1 MVASIREDSVAQ
13 GKAVGWRVSTTRAAV
28 GAFALVL
35 FLGVNLRTP
44 LLSVPPVLGIIRAD
58 LRLTYGETGL
68 LTSLPSLLMGL
79 GAWPAGRIAGRIGG
93 RRSVSFGLALVTLGT
108 VARSMWPGALSL
120 YLFTVALAAGIALAQ
135 TSVPM
140 LARQWF
146 PARIGFVSAI
156 FTDGL
161 TLGETLGASLTVPLM
176 SRWFGANAWPAALLV
191 WAIPLTAMLLLW
203 LWLAPT
209 APLPVASAPA
219 ARAPGEA
226 HARTGGH
233 AAPAGRTA
241 NPWMIGAIMGGGS
254 VVYFGMNGWVAPY
267 NDAMRASGM
276 TPLAL
281 FAINAAQLPICFVLT
296 LIAQRLAGR
305 RWPFIVAGCVAFIA
319 IIGWLVTPP
328 SLEPLWGTLIGASS
342 AAVFTLGL
350 ALPAIF
356 AQSGQVA
363 RLTGASLGV
372 SYTSTFI
379 GPYIGGVLWDWFHL
393 PWLAFTPVLAAALA
407 LFCAALLLP
416 EPPEQISEADSGA
429 ALVAG
434 E

>member
-1 MVASIREDSVAQ
+1 MGDIVAQ
-13 GKAVGWRVSTTRAAV
+13 GKAVGWRMSTAGAAV
-28 GAFALVL
+28 GTFALLL

-44 LLSVPPVLGIIRAD
+44 LLSVPPVLAIIRAD

-79 GAWPAGRIAGRIGG
+79 GAWPAGRIGGRIGG
-93 RRSVSFGLALVTLGT
+93 RRSVALGLALLTLGT
-108 VARSMWPGALSL
+108 VARSVWPNAIGL

-135 TSVPM
+135 TSVPL

-146 PARIGFVSAI
+146 PTRIGFVSAI

-176 SRWFGANAWPAALLV
+176 NRWFGANAWPAALLI
-191 WAIPLTAMLLLW
+191 WAIPLTVMLLLW
-203 LWLAPT
+203 LWLAPP
-209 APLPVASAPA
+209 APLPASPKRTS
-219 ARAPGEA
+219 RAPGASPATA
-226 HARTGGH
+226 HRHGHERATTNERTVS
-233 AAPAGRTA
+233 
-241 NPWMIGAIMGGGS
+241 PWMLGAIMGGGS

-267 NDAMRASGM
+267 NEAMRANGM
-276 TPLAL
+276 TPIAL

-296 LIAQRLAGR
+296 LIAQRLAGK
-305 RWPFIVAGCVAFIA
+305 RWPFLAAGSLAFTA
-319 IIGWLVTPP
+319 VIGWLVTPP
-328 SLEPLWGTLIGASS
+328 TLEPLWGTLIGASS

-356 AQSGQVA
+356 AHSGQVA
-363 RLTGASLGV
+363 RLAGASLGV

-407 LFCAALLLP
+407 LFGAALLLP
-416 EPPEQISEADSGA
+416 EPPKHITEIESAPVVSP
-429 ALVAG
+429 G